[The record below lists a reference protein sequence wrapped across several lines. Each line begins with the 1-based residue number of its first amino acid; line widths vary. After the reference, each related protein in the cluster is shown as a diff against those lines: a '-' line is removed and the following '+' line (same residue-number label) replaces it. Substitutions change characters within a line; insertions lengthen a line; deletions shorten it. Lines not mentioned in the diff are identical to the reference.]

1 MKKFL
6 STLFLLA
13 GVALTSAASAAVIN
27 GQIRNIDGDG
37 DGQVDDLK
45 ISRIVFTVTGG
56 THVFFDSL
64 VRESTGVDL
73 NGDGRITGFDN
84 YMVLF
89 NGATPLAADD
99 DSSNTGADGSV
110 HSYDS
115 TIDWTFTE
123 AGTYMITVGQLS
135 YSDISALQGYQ
146 VDRAYSAYDGNENF
160 GAWRL
165 TMTATNGTLSNIS
178 EVGVNNVP
186 EPGSLA
192 LLGLGLA
199 GVGIARRRSLRRAA

>member
-6 STLFLLA
+6 STLFLLT
-13 GVALTSAASAAVIN
+13 GVVISSVASAAVIN
-27 GQIRNIDGDG
+27 GQIRTIDGDS

-45 ISRIVFTVTGG
+45 ISRVVFTVTGG

-73 NGDGRITGFDN
+73 NGDGFITGFDN
-84 YMVLF
+84 YMMLL
-89 NGATPLAADD
+89 NGTTLLADDD
-99 DSSNTGADGSV
+99 DSSISGADGSV

-115 TIDWTFTE
+115 TIDWTFNE
-123 AGTYMITVGQLS
+123 AGTYMITIGQLS
-135 YSDISALQGYQ
+135 YSENSALQGYST
-146 VDRAYSAYDGNENF
+146 DRTYAAYDGNENF

-165 TMTATNGTLSNIS
+165 TMTATGGTLSNVS

-199 GVGIARRRSLRRAA
+199 GVGVARRRSLRRAA